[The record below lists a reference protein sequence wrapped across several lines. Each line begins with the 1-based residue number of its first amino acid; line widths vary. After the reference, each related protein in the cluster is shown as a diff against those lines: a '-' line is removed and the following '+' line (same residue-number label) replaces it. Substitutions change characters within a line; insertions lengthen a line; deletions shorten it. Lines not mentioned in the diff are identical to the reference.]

1 MISSRARFARM
12 FFGCNERVLAWKWS
26 GGIGE
31 NPIAL
36 SNNKTAAEK
45 ISMGAD
51 LRTVQRTYF
60 LVISKSQ
67 SCCGAGDPAVDPG
80 AAGETPGGPR
90 DKMSVLRPPSR
101 TNKNRIEHI
110 KRPAT
115 KMPIAMSTPSCEKL
129 MAPLSTSARKPTA
142 VVRA

>member
-1 MISSRARFARM
+1 MISSSARFARM

-31 NPIAL
+31 KPIAL
-36 SNNKTAAEK
+36 SNNKTAPEK
-45 ISMGAD
+45 ISMGAG

-67 SCCGAGDPAVDPG
+67 SCCSAGDLAVDPG
-80 AAGETPGGPR
+80 AADETPAGPT

-101 TNKNRIEHI
+101 TNRNKIEHM

-115 KMPIAMSTPSCEKL
+115 KMPIAIST
-129 MAPLSTSARKPTA
+129 
-142 VVRA
+142 